1 MFAHYSGLDRMR
13 RLLEHQSL
21 GFLEAAGIAVAPYR
35 AVGTPQAAEEAASA
49 LGGPVV
55 VKALVPAGGRQKA
68 GGVARVKTPGEAAA
82 AAEKL
87 LGRTLGHFPV
97 TQVLVQAWLD
107 IREEYF
113 CALTFD
119 SATRG
124 PAILFSAEGGVDIED
139 LVRERPGALITRPV
153 EPAAELPP
161 FVGRE
166 VADAAGLTGQ
176 RPLDVAD
183 VLTRLYA
190 LFRDTDAFLVEV
202 NPLAVD
208 ASGRLVAPSAVVILD
223 EQADFRHPEWERL
236 ADPAGSNGWR
246 PLTAL
251 ERAMREIDAT
261 DAGSAIRFN
270 EFEDG
275 RIACMMTG
283 GGSGLVTFDHLRR
296 LGETPAT
303 TFDITPGRVEEK
315 MYLATKAILSRPG
328 LRGLIAGGNISN
340 FIPIDVK
347 VRGVVRALTEL
358 GVDARRFPVVFRYA
372 GPGVETAREIAGQV
386 PGIEFYDER
395 ASLEEAVERIVARAR
410 EDYP

>member
-1 MFAHYSGLDRMR
+1 MT
-13 RLLEHQSL
+13 RLLEHHSL
-21 GFLEAAGIAVAPYR
+21 ALLEAAGVAVAPSR
-35 AVGTPQAAEEAASA
+35 AVDTPRAAEAAASA
-49 LGGPVV
+49 LGGSVV
-55 VKALVPAGGRQKA
+55 VKALVPAGGRQKG
-68 GGVARVKTPGEAAA
+68 GGVAKVDTPAAAAA

-87 LGRTLGHFPV
+87 LGTTLGHFPV
-97 TQVLVQAWLD
+97 TQVLVQACVD

-139 LVRERPGALITRPV
+139 LVRERPEALITRPV
-153 EPAAELPP
+153 APAPELSP
-161 FVGRE
+161 FIGRE
-166 VADAAGLTGQ
+166 VADAAGLSGQ
-176 RPLDVAD
+176 RLLDVAD
-183 VLTRLYA
+183 ALTRLYQV
-190 LFRDTDAFLVEV
+190 FRDNDAFLVEV

-208 ASGRLVAPSAVVILD
+208 GAGRLVAPSAVVVVD
-223 EQADFRHPEWERL
+223 EQADFRHPEWEKL
-236 ADPAGSNGWR
+236 LDPAGSNGWR

-275 RIACMMTG
+275 GIACMMTG

-328 LRGLIAGGNISN
+328 LRGLVAGGNISN

-358 GVDARRFPVVFRYA
+358 NVDARQFPVVFRYA
-372 GPGVETAREIAGQV
+372 GPGVESAREISAQV
-386 PGIEFYDER
+386 PGIEFFDER
-395 ASLEEAVERIVARAR
+395 ASLEEAVERIVSRIR
-410 EDYP
+410 ESDAHTNQSRQR

>member
-1 MFAHYSGLDRMR
+1 VA
-13 RLLEHQSL
+13 RLLEDHSL
-21 GFLEAAGIAVAPYR
+21 GLLEAAGVPVAPYR
-35 AVGTPQAAEEAASA
+35 AVGAPSEAEAAARA

-68 GGVARVKTPGEAAA
+68 GGVVRVESPAVAAA

-87 LGRTLGHFPV
+87 LGGMLGHFPV
-97 TQVLVQAWLD
+97 TRVLVQACVD

-113 CALTFD
+113 CAFTFD

-124 PAILFSAEGGVDIED
+124 PAVLFSAEGGVDIED
-139 LVRERPGALITRPV
+139 LVRDRPGALVTWPV
-153 EPAAELPP
+153 EPASELAA

-166 VADAAGLTGQ
+166 IAEAAGLGGQ
-176 RPLDVAD
+176 RLVDVAET
-183 VLTRLYA
+183 LARLYRV
-190 LFRDTDAFLVEV
+190 FRDNDAFLVEV

-208 ASGRLVAPSAVVILD
+208 ESGRVVAPSAVVVVD
-223 EQADFRHPEWERL
+223 EQADFRHPEWTGL
-236 ADPAGSNGWR
+236 VDPAGSNGWR

-251 ERAMREIDAT
+251 ERAVRDIDAT
-261 DAGSAIRFN
+261 DPGSAIRFN
-270 EFEDG
+270 EFEEG
-275 RIACMMTG
+275 SIACMMTG

-328 LRGLIAGGNISN
+328 LRGLVAGGNISN

-372 GPGVETAREIAGQV
+372 GPGVESAREIAAQV
-386 PGIEFYDER
+386 PGLEFLDER
-395 ASLEEAVERIVARAR
+395 ASLEEAVERIVARIRASGASSS
-410 EDYP
+410 